1 MTLNKSMKDVKKE
14 KSLKDGN
21 AMKTEDHQSVQK
33 SQAMEKLLEM
43 KNVTLA
49 TKLVMKFLRDV
60 SMVKSLKDGHVAA
73 CHLFVK
79 KSIMMD

>member
-1 MTLNKSMKDVKKE
+1 
-14 KSLKDGN
+14 
-21 AMKTEDHQSVQK
+21 
-33 SQAMEKLLEM
+33 MEKLLEM

-49 TKLVMKFLRDV
+49 IKLVMKFLKV
-60 SMVKSLKDGHVAA
+60 VLMVKLLKDGHVVV

>member
-73 CHLFVK
+73 CHLFVN